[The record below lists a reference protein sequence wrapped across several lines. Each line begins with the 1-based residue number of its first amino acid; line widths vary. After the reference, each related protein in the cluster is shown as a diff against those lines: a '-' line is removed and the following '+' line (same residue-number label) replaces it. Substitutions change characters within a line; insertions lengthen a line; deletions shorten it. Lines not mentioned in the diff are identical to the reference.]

1 MAGSGQRRLQGGGRR
16 TQRGGRYVVVVESPA
31 KAKTIGAWLGPPYR
45 VMATR
50 GHVRDLPAK
59 AGSVDPGDG
68 FSMVYETGKAAARTL
83 GAIARA
89 LENAEGLILA
99 TDPDREGEAIAW
111 QVLDWLTERD
121 AIGGRR
127 VERATFHEVTEEAV
141 RAALDNPRGI
151 DMDLVRAWQARRAL
165 DYLVGYGLSPV
176 LWRKLPGCRSAGRV
190 QSVAL
195 RLICEREAG
204 IEAFVPRQYW
214 TVEAEA
220 AAGDG
225 VPFAATLVRLD
236 GTAIGETGMEEEAAA
251 REAAR
256 RIREARFRA
265 VAVERDTLHRP
276 PNPPFATATLQL
288 AAFRRLG
295 LGVGETMAIAQWL
308 YEGVDLGAETTGLIT
323 YPRTDS
329 TAMAGAAVAQARA
342 AIAERFGADC
352 VPARPRTFRAKRI
365 RPGARNAQEAH
376 EAIRPTGFGRTPEAV
391 ARHLDRDAAGLYG
404 LIWRR
409 ALASQMAAARVE
421 RVRIELAGEDG
432 AVALAAEC
440 SAMVFDGHFR
450 LRAAAE
456 DGASGDEGGGG
467 GDLPTLRTGD
477 RVTMRAVRAERH
489 VAAPPPRHTEA
500 GLVRRLEEHGIGRPS
515 TWAAILAVLQARGY
529 AVLHE
534 RRLLPTER
542 GRVLTAFL
550 EHGFGRW
557 MDTGFTAA
565 MEDDLDRIAAGAL
578 ARRGMLEGFWGPFEA
593 ALGEAGGLTRKTV
606 RAAIEDRLDAYLFG
620 PDGAEPM
627 RRRCPACGGDT
638 LELKLS
644 RYGPFVGCA
653 DYPDCAYRR
662 SLGAAA
668 AKEDGYA
675 GPRALGADPDTGTAV
690 TLRRGPTGWY
700 VQRGERA
707 GKEKPDRMSLPP
719 SLEPDDV
726 DLGLALR
733 LLALPRR
740 VGLHPETGE
749 PILAGIGRYGPWV
762 RHGGT
767 YAAIPDGEDVLGVG
781 IKRAVALIADKEIRQ
796 SRARGPNTV
805 LRELGRHPG
814 DGAPVRLKTGH
825 YGPFVAHRRRYASL
839 PKDLAPED
847 ATLERAVALLD
858 GDGAGK

>member
-1 MAGSGQRRLQGGGRR
+1 MTGSGRRRLQGGGRR
-16 TQRGGRYVVVVESPA
+16 TQRGDRHVVVVESPA
-31 KAKTIGAWLGPPYR
+31 KARTIGAWLGPSYR

-68 FSMVYETGKAAARTL
+68 FAMTYETGKAAARTL
-83 GAIARA
+83 GAVARA

-111 QVLDWLTERD
+111 QVLDWLAERD
-121 AIGGRR
+121 AIGARR
-127 VERATFHEVTEEAV
+127 VERAAFHEVTEEAV
-141 RAALDNPRGI
+141 REALDNLRGI
-151 DMDLVRAWQARRAL
+151 DMDLVRAWQARRTL
-165 DYLVGYGLSPV
+165 DYLVGYGLSPL

-204 IEAFVPRQYW
+204 IEAFVPRRYW
-214 TVEAEA
+214 TVEAG
-220 AAGDG
+220 AAGTDG
-225 VPFAATLVRLD
+225 VGFAATLVRLD
-236 GTAIGETGMEEEAAA
+236 GAEVGEAGIAEEAAA

-256 RIREARFRA
+256 RIEEAEFRA

-295 LGVGETMAIAQWL
+295 LGVGETMAIAQRL

-329 TAMAGAAVAQARA
+329 TAMAGTAVAQARA
-342 AIAERFGADC
+342 VIAERFGADC

-365 RPGARNAQEAH
+365 RPGARSAQEAH

-432 AVALAAEC
+432 AVALAAEG
-440 SAMVFDGHFR
+440 SARVFDGHFR
-450 LRAAAE
+450 LRAAAG
-456 DGASGDEGGGG
+456 DGASGDEGAGG

-477 RVTMRAVRAERH
+477 WVTVRAVRAERH
-489 VAAPPPRHTEA
+489 AAAPPRRHTEA

-515 TWAAILAVLQARGY
+515 TWAAIIAVLQARGY

-534 RRLLPTER
+534 RRLLPTGR

-557 MDTGFTAA
+557 MDYGFTAA

-578 ARRGMLEGFWGPFEA
+578 ARQGMLEGFWGPFEA
-593 ALGEAGGLTRKTV
+593 ALGEAGGLTRGAV
-606 RAAIEDRLDAYLFG
+606 RSAVEDRLAAYLFG
-620 PDGAEPM
+620 PDGTDRQ
-627 RRRCPACGGDT
+627 RRRCPACGGDR

-662 SLGAAA
+662 SLSAAA
-668 AKEDGYA
+668 AEEDGYA
-675 GPRALGADPDTGTAV
+675 GPRTLGSDPDTGMDV

-700 VQRGERA
+700 VQRGERE
-707 GKEKPDRMSLPP
+707 GKAKPDRMSLPP
-719 SLEPDDV
+719 SLEPDDL
-726 DLGLALR
+726 DLGLARR

-740 VGLHPETGE
+740 VGLHPETGA

-762 RHGGT
+762 RHGET
-767 YAAIPDGEDVLGVG
+767 YAAIPGDEDVLAVG
-781 IKRAVALIADKEIRQ
+781 INRAVALIADKEIRR

-805 LRELGRHPG
+805 LRELGRHPR

-825 YGPFVAHRRRYASL
+825 YGAFVAHRRRYASV

-847 ATLERAVALLD
+847 ATLEAAVALLD
-858 GDGAGK
+858 GGGAGK